1 MNLHIRKE
9 KKTKGISHSNAKT
22 VMINPVPADKYASY
36 RRAAVIEKGLS
47 YGWTTMTPN
56 SAEETH
62 CADEEPSQS
71 SSVLSD
77 QHSSECKDLDD
88 ITNGLEQRLQ
98 DFDSASPSMLKK
110 SLEMWILNLMFC
122 SMFCSDPTG

>member
-1 MNLHIRKE
+1 VNLHIRKE

-56 SAEETH
+56 SAEEMH

-110 SLEMWILNLMFC
+110 CLEMWILNLMFC